1 MGEDVAGER
10 AAGGLSAGM
19 LAAVP
24 IALGYFPIAF
34 AFGVA
39 ATGAGL
45 TGWEAAALSVIIY
58 AGASQ
63 FLALA
68 LLTSGA
74 ALPVAAFTLIA
85 MNLRHMLY
93 GPALMKAA
101 GGDAAKGRAWA
112 WAWGLTDEVFGAAL
126 GDLARG
132 RRFSEGY
139 MFGLGLPAYAAWI
152 GGTVAG
158 ALAGGGAL
166 DGWPVLEAGLAFLLP
181 ALFLALL
188 LSILTRPQVP
198 VIVVAGVACVAGTL
212 MLSSTTGIL
221 VGMVAGALAGVG
233 AGLLRGRG

>member
-1 MGEDVAGER
+1 MIVRDEKAGTF
-10 AAGGLSAGM
+10 SAGVI
-19 LAAVP
+19 AALP

-45 TGWEAAALSVIIY
+45 TGWEAAALSLIIY

-85 MNLRHMLY
+85 MNLRHVLY

-101 GGDAAKGRAWA
+101 AAGAGKSKAWL

-126 GDLARG
+126 GELARG
-132 RRFSEGY
+132 RRFAEPY
-139 MFGLGLPAYAAWI
+139 MFGLGLPAYAAWV

-158 ALAGGGAL
+158 AMAGGGAL
-166 DGWPVLEAGLAFLLP
+166 EGWPVLEAGLSFLLP

-198 VIVVAGVACVAGTL
+198 VILVAGVACVAGTL
-212 MLSSTTGIL
+212 AVSSTTGIL
-221 VGMVAGALAGVG
+221 GGMIAGAL
-233 AGLLRGRG
+233 AGLLRGRA

>member
-1 MGEDVAGER
+1 MVAVRDEG
-10 AAGGLSAGM
+10 AAGGFAAGVV
-19 LAAVP
+19 AAVP
-24 IALGYFPIAF
+24 IAMGYFPIAF

-45 TGWEAAALSVIIY
+45 TAWEAAALSVIIY

-74 ALPVAAFTLIA
+74 ALPVAAVTLIA
-85 MNLRHMLY
+85 MNLRHLLY

-101 GGDAAKGRAWA
+101 GKDAARRHAWA

-132 RRFSEGY
+132 RHFSESY
-139 MFGLGLPAYAAWI
+139 MFGLGLPAYGAWV

-166 DGWPVLEAGLAFLLP
+166 AGWPVLEAGLSFLLP

-198 VIVVAGVACVAGTL
+198 VIVVAGMACVAGTL
-212 MLSSTTGIL
+212 AVTPTVGIL
-221 VGMVAGALAGVG
+221 AGMAAGAVAGV
-233 AGLLRGRG
+233 LRGARA

>member
-1 MGEDVAGER
+1 MDDRRDETFTAGLMT
-10 AAGGLSAGM
+10 AL
-19 LAAVP
+19 P
-24 IALGYFPIAF
+24 IGLGYFPIAF

-45 TGWEAAALSVIIY
+45 SGWEAAVLSLVIY

-85 MNLRHMLY
+85 MNLRHVLY

-101 GGDAAKGRAWA
+101 GEGAGKRHAWA

-126 GDLARG
+126 GEIARG
-132 RRFSEGY
+132 KRFSEAG
-139 MFGLGLPAYAAWI
+139 MFGLGLLPYAAWV

-166 DGWPVLEAGLAFLLP
+166 AGWPVLEAGLGFLLP

-198 VIVVAGVACVAGTL
+198 VITVAGLACVAGTL
-212 MLSSTTGIL
+212 AVSSTTGIL
-221 VGMVAGALAGVG
+221 GGMVAGALAG
-233 AGLLRGRG
+233 LLRRARA

>member
-1 MGEDVAGER
+1 MIVRDEKAGTF
-10 AAGGLSAGM
+10 SAGVI
-19 LAAVP
+19 AALP

-45 TGWEAAALSVIIY
+45 TGWEAAALSLIIY

-85 MNLRHMLY
+85 MNLRHVLY

-101 GGDAAKGRAWA
+101 AAGAGKSKAWL

-126 GDLARG
+126 GELARG
-132 RRFSEGY
+132 RRFAEPY
-139 MFGLGLPAYAAWI
+139 MFGLGLPAYAAWV

-158 ALAGGGAL
+158 AMAGGGAL
-166 DGWPVLEAGLAFLLP
+166 EGWPVLEAGLSFLLP

-198 VIVVAGVACVAGTL
+198 VILVAGLACVAGTL
-212 MLSSTTGIL
+212 AVSSTTGIL
-221 VGMVAGALAGVG
+221 GGMVAGALAG
-233 AGLLRGRG
+233 LLRGRA

>member
-1 MGEDVAGER
+1 METGREETFAQ
-10 AAGGLSAGM
+10 GLVTA
-19 LAAVP
+19 LP
-24 IALGYFPIAF
+24 IGLGYFPIAF

-45 TGWEAAALSVIIY
+45 SGWEAAVLSLVIY

-63 FLALA
+63 FLALV

-85 MNLRHMLY
+85 MNLRHVLY

-101 GGDAAKGRAWA
+101 GTGEGKPPTKRWAWA

-126 GDLARG
+126 GEIARG
-132 RRFSEGY
+132 KRFSEAG
-139 MFGLGLPAYAAWI
+139 MFGLGLLPYAAWVS
-152 GGTVAG
+152 GTVAG

-166 DGWPVLEAGLAFLLP
+166 AGWPVLEAGLSFLLP

-198 VIVVAGVACVAGTL
+198 VIAVAGLACVIGT
-212 MLSSTTGIL
+212 MAVSSTTGIL
-221 VGMVAGALAGVG
+221 GGMVAGALAG
-233 AGLLRGRG
+233 LLRRAQG